1 MPNKENS
8 SERYVPCTNIEF
20 VGCEEVIGQL
30 ALPFIAVLSP
40 EHNVHRR
47 SVYAGDL
54 ISVERILLIFFGRCL
69 VGVGIQVFSNLS
81 TDAEIS
87 RICTFTF
94 VLKFLTSSAK
104 PLPD

>member
-1 MPNKENS
+1 M
-8 SERYVPCTNIEF
+8 YVPCTNIEF

-47 SVYAGDL
+47 SVYAGDC

-69 VGVGIQVFSNLS
+69 MGGLPLYCAKVLVRPRK
-81 TDAEIS
+81 ES
-87 RICTFTF
+87 RTNQRNQP
-94 VLKFLTSSAK
+94 S
-104 PLPD
+104 D

>member
-1 MPNKENS
+1 M
-8 SERYVPCTNIEF
+8 YVPCTNIEF

-69 VGVGIQVFSNLS
+69 VGGLPLYCARVQVRRMARKVL
-81 TDAEIS
+81 DAK
-87 RICTFTF
+87 T
-94 VLKFLTSSAK
+94 SAK
-104 PLPD
+104 CSPNPIFGKHT

>member
-1 MPNKENS
+1 M
-8 SERYVPCTNIEF
+8 YVPCTNIEF

-54 ISVERILLIFFGRCL
+54 ISVERILLIFLEDVWWGVSRCIAL
-69 VGVGIQVFSNLS
+69 EYKAK
-81 TDAEIS
+81 T
-87 RICTFTF
+87 
-94 VLKFLTSSAK
+94 SAK
-104 PLPD
+104 CSPNPTFGKHT